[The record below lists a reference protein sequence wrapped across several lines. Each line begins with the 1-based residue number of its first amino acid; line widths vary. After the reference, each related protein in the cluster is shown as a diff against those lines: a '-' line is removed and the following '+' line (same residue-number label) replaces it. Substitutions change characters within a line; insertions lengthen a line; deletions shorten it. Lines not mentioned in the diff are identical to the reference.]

1 MSNAVRRLSLVIL
14 LSLAPLP
21 ALAQQQRRPP
31 DDQRPPERPPQ
42 TKYEVIVPGMVANSP
57 FDLQFRS
64 ADLRLQVRDLI
75 MGRGEARDVP
85 VPARIL
91 MELRGG
97 GVSTTINGAKTE
109 RTQGDL
115 WIVEKGDRLTVENT
129 LDVAVIRAVY
139 IFTRER

>member
-1 MSNAVRRLSLVIL
+1 MSNAVRRLSIVIL
-14 LSLAPLP
+14 LSLAPLL
-21 ALAQQQRRPP
+21 ALAQQRPP

-97 GVSTTINGAKTE
+97 GVSTTINGAKSE

-115 WIVEKGDRLTVENT
+115 WIVEKGDRLTVQND

-139 IFTRER
+139 IFERER